1 MPTDQDDALK
11 QQLLNALRAL
21 ERRHEANLSG
31 AASKLLQALIAP
43 GNLAHCQAGEGRFDK
58 AGIQAQQATSPNNL
72 RQRVQLLNRF
82 FEAQGID
89 ATLSSR
95 KDGYWLTFDE
105 RLLAVYADAAQEAF
119 LRRSKDFDDHGY
131 SPPQAYP
138 EPRVFVSHK
147 WYGNKRMNKVV
158 DAFIAELRRQLS
170 HPPEDR
176 PSIRLFF
183 DRGGFNKSEPYL
195 PQQDQACAAAQIG
208 LILWH
213 LDYQDSKDCL
223 RECEFFITTA
233 GDNQPGKRAI
243 VVLAHDRLA
252 DCPRRFTQRIVHCDP
267 KHGALQQVWE
277 TASETQKADYVR
289 ALRDEIYQAWDL
301 LTAPDPSAHQDDQAL
316 LRAAR
321 PGDRPPTGFAGCPAR
336 GD

>member
-1 MPTDQDDALK
+1 M
-11 QQLLNALRAL
+11 
-21 ERRHEANLSG
+21 
-31 AASKLLQALIAP
+31 
-43 GNLAHCQAGEGRFDK
+43 
-58 AGIQAQQATSPNNL
+58 GIQAQQATSPNNL

-223 RECEFFITTA
+223 RECEFFITAA

-243 VVLAHDRLA
+243 VVLAYDRLA

-277 TASETQKADYVR
+277 IASETQKADYVR